1 MAAKKPPTV
10 RELARQ
16 LNLSPATI
24 SNVINERR
32 GRVGEATRQR
42 VLQALEQANYQ
53 RGGRTRSGPA
63 VEGRSPLTPAQR
75 RSVGFLGVNVYNA
88 LSNEWFHG
96 NLSAAADGCVRHHYA
111 LSLLLMDAWDPQYCR
126 FMLDDY
132 GLGGALVVANTHHP
146 VIQMLRERQ
155 IPTILLDC
163 YEIGDQYNVVHLDN
177 TGGSVAAVKYLL
189 DLGHRRIGF
198 IGGLAEASSAVYR
211 QQGYLQA
218 LQIAGVVPEAD
229 WMHNGHFTE
238 FGGQS
243 AVKILLQR
251 SPDLTALFCASDDM
265 AIGAVRGLEEL
276 GYRIPE
282 DVSVVGF
289 DGTRK
294 GQTMRKPLTSVSVDP
309 YQVGQTACE
318 MLIHLMESR
327 QRQINKVQ
335 VDVSLMVGA
344 TSGPPRSEA

>member
-1 MAAKKPPTV
+1 MADKKPPTV

-16 LNLSPATI
+16 LQVSPATI
-24 SNVINERR
+24 SNVINNRP
-32 GRVGEATRQR
+32 GRVSETTRQR
-42 VLQALEQANYQ
+42 VLEALAAAGYQ
-53 RGGRTRSGPA
+53 GGRSRRGQGQREATGKGSAAG
-63 VEGRSPLTPAQR
+63 R
-75 RSVGFLGVNVYNA
+75 RSLGFIGVNVYSA

-111 LSLLLMDAWDPQYCR
+111 LSLMMMDSWDPQYCR

-132 GLGGALVVANTHHP
+132 GLDGALVVANTHHP
-146 VIQMLRERQ
+146 VIQMLRDRQ

-163 YEIGDQYNVVHLDN
+163 YETGDQYNVVHLDN
-177 TGGSVAAVKYLL
+177 TGGAVAAVKYLI

-218 LQIAGVVPEAD
+218 LQAAGITPEAD

-238 FGGQS
+238 LGGQS
-243 AVKILLQR
+243 AAKILVQR
-251 SPDLTALFCASDDM
+251 APSLTALFAASDDM
-265 AIGAVRGLEEL
+265 AMGAVRGLEEL
-276 GYRIPE
+276 GHRVPE
-282 DVSVVGF
+282 DISVVGF

-294 GQTMRKPLTSVSVDP
+294 GQAMRRPLTSVAVDP

-327 QRQINKVQ
+327 QHRISKVQ
-335 VDVSLMVGA
+335 IDVSLIVGA
-344 TSGPPRSEA
+344 TSGPPRG